1 MWLALLAMIFVPKSV
16 QAEIL
21 ETAGAIYQPP
31 PQAVSCQM
39 LRHRERERE
48 KVIREQVE
56 LKGPRATLVNQL
68 LTNKLFMPGDT
79 WRDETVNVRVA
90 VKITEAMSTEI
101 ERLGLDGIYLRV
113 SAPGLTWESYAFQ
126 TPRGLDYA
134 LDEDSQ
140 LILTYMTYQNVL
152 CLEKL
157 DTPVVE
163 WVPADLAPGRPN

>member
-1 MWLALLAMIFVPKSV
+1 MWLAFLTAISV
-16 QAEIL
+16 HAEIL
-21 ETAGAIYQPP
+21 ETAGVVYQPP

-39 LRHRERERE
+39 LRHRELERE
-48 KVIREQVE
+48 KVIREQDE
-56 LKGPRATLVNQL
+56 LKGKKSPGVNQL

-90 VKITEAMSTEI
+90 VKMTEEMIGEL
-101 ERLGLDGIYLRV
+101 ERVGLDGIYLRV
-113 SAPGLTWESYAFQ
+113 FAPGLVWESYAFQ

-134 LDEDSQ
+134 LDEENH

-157 DTPVVE
+157 DAPVIE
-163 WVPADLAPGRPN
+163 WVPQAAAPGRPD